1 MAMKQEDP
9 ELDRTITEI
18 ELKKG
23 IKDVINRPG
32 SDAVTH
38 ILLYKANPLGHRL
51 ILQLLNRCFEI
62 EKLVASWKDADIAPI
77 PKSTTEHR
85 PISLLTC
92 ISKLLERII
101 LNRLLYRMTP
111 FERNLYGYQ
120 KGVGTQDALATLM
133 HQITRKPK
141 EKTYCIFLDI
151 EKAFELVNKEV
162 ILEALVKKGIKGKIL
177 KIIDDFLT
185 DRRARVVYQ
194 GSYSTYHNLENGTP
208 QGSVLS
214 ATLFNIAMNQR
225 IQDIN
230 LEGVKILCYAD
241 DIVMVATESNKENL
255 QKALNLLGENA
266 EKYCLKISESKTK
279 AMCFNGP
286 QPNHQLRIN
295 DIQIEWVKDHKYLGI
310 LFDNRLSFNNHVQYI
325 LTKCHKRINVMKSL
339 TTINKGAYAKVL
351 ITYYVTAVRSLIDYA
366 APVLTNISQKN
377 MQELQKIQ
385 NAAMRIALGAPKW
398 TSIFN
403 MHKET
408 NLLPIKDRIQQI
420 NCNIIIKTM
429 FQKPRILSNQISENT
444 ISFYIDP
451 ILETIK
457 NSGIDINDIVA
468 NTNHQDIHTYKP
480 WESVPAE
487 LLIKRFVASKKTAN
501 HQILSTKYIKYIK
514 EINSNKDLIIY
525 TDGSVDI
532 INQRAGAAAII
543 RDSKNRTLQ
552 TIKRRINNEVSSLQ
566 TELVAIALALAETKN
581 LTSLNLVIHTDSMN
595 AILDLRK
602 TEPDSN
608 VSLIKTIQSLTL

>member
-1 MAMKQEDP
+1 M
-9 ELDRTITEI
+9 
-18 ELKKG
+18 
-23 IKDVINRPG
+23 
-32 SDAVTH
+32 
-38 ILLYKANPLGHRL
+38 
-51 ILQLLNRCFEI
+51 
-62 EKLVASWKDADIAPI
+62 
-77 PKSTTEHR
+77 
-85 PISLLTC
+85 
-92 ISKLLERII
+92 
-101 LNRLLYRMTP
+101 
-111 FERNLYGYQ
+111 
-120 KGVGTQDALATLM
+120 
-133 HQITRKPK
+133 
-141 EKTYCIFLDI
+141 
-151 EKAFELVNKEV
+151 
-162 ILEALVKKGIKGKIL
+162 
-177 KIIDDFLT
+177 
-185 DRRARVVYQ
+185 
-194 GSYSTYHNLENGTP
+194 
-208 QGSVLS
+208 
-214 ATLFNIAMNQR
+214 
-225 IQDIN
+225 
-230 LEGVKILCYAD
+230 
-241 DIVMVATESNKENL
+241 
-255 QKALNLLGENA
+255 
-266 EKYCLKISESKTK
+266 TK

-286 QPNHQLRIN
+286 QPNHQLKIN

-310 LFDNRLSFNNHVQYI
+310 LFDNRLSFNNHVQYL

-532 INQRAGAAAII
+532 INQRAGAAAVI

-552 TIKRRINNEVSSLQ
+552 TIKRRINSGVSSLQ

-581 LTSLNLVIHTDSMN
+581 LVSLNLVIHTDSMN

-608 VSLIKTIQSLTL
+608 VSLIKTIQSLINLHNENDNRITINYIPSHIGIHGNDLADTAAKEALSKIEIDHIIKPEFKALKNKIIKYLIKKNCISKLLPHSITDSILHYHLATESIPEVKTKNRQLEVNIIRLRLGYKTYSQLTEKQTVCSRCLRILNKPLVHYLSGCQSLYPYYKNIREQAETAANNLNHILKNEQILHDLIIKYPPPR